1 MTRSW
6 PANLRTLL
14 VEDDRL
20 TGNLLKTR
28 LEWEG
33 MKVRV
38 AMNGLE
44 ALAML
49 QEEPADLVITD
60 LMMPAMN
67 GFQLIQEIRRLPQPI
82 AAVPI
87 MVISTNQNQQEMVS
101 CFSAGADDFMPKPI
115 LIPLMMERLWRLVQ
129 RGHPME

>member
-1 MTRSW
+1 MTRTW
-6 PANLRTLL
+6 PVTMRTLL

-20 TGNLLKTR
+20 TANLLKTR

-49 QEEPADLVITD
+49 QEEPVELVVTD

-67 GFQLIQEIRRLPQPI
+67 GFQLIQEIRRLPSPLGE
-82 AAVPI
+82 VPI

-101 CFSAGADDFMPKPI
+101 CFSAGADDFMTKPI

-129 RGHPME
+129 RGHPVE